1 MNEKGNYKKSDTSP
15 LTSDSFCKKRIWADI
30 PGYEGRYQINKNGE
44 IKSLVY
50 YYNGYQNPRRN
61 RILKPSKGRDGYLR
75 VALTD
80 DKGSVKF
87 CRVHRLVLLS
97 FVGESNL
104 QVNHINGIK
113 TDNRLSNLE
122 YVTQSE
128 NMKHAYRI
136 GLEKPCDNG
145 LKKKIA
151 MVKDGI
157 IIKEFESIRGMCRE
171 EGFDR
176 RCVRRVIK
184 GGKKDYLKYK
194 FIEL

>member
-1 MNEKGNYKKSDTSP
+1 MKFDELKK
-15 LTSDSFCKKRIWADI
+15 LERKVRKKPDDEEFWVDI
-30 PGYEGRYQINKNGE
+30 PGYKGRYQINKNGSV
-44 IKSLVY
+44 KSLVY
-50 YYNGYQNPRRN
+50 YYNGYKSACRN
-61 RILKPSKGRDGYLR
+61 RILKPSKGRGGYLR
-75 VALTD
+75 VKLTD
-80 DKGSVKF
+80 DKGSVKCCF
-87 CRVHRLVLLS
+87 VHRLVLLS
-97 FVGESNL
+97 FVGESSL

-122 YVTQSE
+122 YVTHSG

-145 LKKKIA
+145 LKKKVA
-151 MVKDGI
+151 MIKDGI
-157 IIKEFESIRGMCRE
+157 IVKEFESIRGMCRE

-184 GGKKDYLKYK
+184 GEKKDYLKYK